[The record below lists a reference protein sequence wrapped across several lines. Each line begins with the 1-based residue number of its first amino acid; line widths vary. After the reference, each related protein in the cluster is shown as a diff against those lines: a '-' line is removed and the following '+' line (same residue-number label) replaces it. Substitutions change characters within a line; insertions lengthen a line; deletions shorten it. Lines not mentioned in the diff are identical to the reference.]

1 MEFDPLSEEFFE
13 RPFEVYRW
21 LRDEA
26 PAYHN
31 ERIGFWAVSRYDDC
45 MEVHRDVATY
55 TSTRGLTLAQL
66 TSADFGEVADMAA
79 SMIMMD
85 PPMHERMR
93 KLVSRAFTPR
103 RIAEWEPVVERVIGG
118 LLDSLVDAEAF
129 DAVVDFA
136 GPFPVEVICTIVGVP
151 AGDRQQIRHWTDSM
165 LELEVGNPFPTAA
178 GIESAIAL
186 SEYMRA
192 LVADKRTRPADDM
205 VSHLIEAE
213 VERED
218 GSVERLDDGEV
229 GRFIALLAAAGAET
243 VTKLVGN
250 GVLTFAEHPDEL
262 ARLRADP
269 TLAGSA
275 VEEVLRWRAP
285 SQYQGRYAVQDRTW
299 HGVTIPAGSPMLI
312 VTGAANRDP
321 RAYDDP
327 DRFDIGREGP
337 LGISFGHGIHYC
349 IGAHLARLEG
359 KVAFTELYRRW
370 PQMQVDVD
378 AVRWVHM
385 SNVAGPSSIPV
396 TTDGGS
402 STPGRRRP
410 PPHPPA

>member
-21 LRDEA
+21 LREEA
-26 PAYHN
+26 PAYCN
-31 ERIGFWAVSRYDDC
+31 ERLGFWALSRYDDC
-45 MEVHRDVATY
+45 IEAHRDVATY

-66 TSADFGEVADMAA
+66 CSAEFRQVADQVG

-85 PPMHERMR
+85 PPIHDRMR

-103 RIAEWEPVVERVIGG
+103 RIAEWEPVVEQVLGG
-118 LLDSLVDAEAF
+118 FLDELAGASAF

-151 AGDRQQIRHWTDSM
+151 TGDRQQIRHWTDSM
-165 LELEVGNPFPTAA
+165 LELEVGNPFPTPA
-178 GIESAIAL
+178 GIEAAIAL
-186 SEYMRA
+186 HGYMVG
-192 LVADKRTRPADDM
+192 LVEEKRRHPSDDM
-205 VSHLIEAE
+205 IGHLIEAE

-218 GSVERLDDGEV
+218 GTVERLDDVEV
-229 GRFIALLAAAGAET
+229 ARFISLLAAAGAET
-243 VTKLVGN
+243 VTKLIGN
-250 GVLTFAEHPDEL
+250 GVMTFAEHPDQL
-262 ARLRADP
+262 ARLRDDP

-285 SQYQGRYAVQDRTW
+285 SQYQGRYALRDREW
-299 HGVTIPAGSPMLI
+299 HGVTIPAGSPVLI

-321 RAYDDP
+321 GAYADP
-327 DRFDIGREGP
+327 DRFDIGRQAP

-349 IGAHLARLEG
+349 IGAHLARLESR
-359 KVAFTELYRRW
+359 VAFTEIYLRW
-370 PQMQVDVD
+370 PDLSVDLD

-385 SNVAGPSSIPV
+385 SNVAGPSSVPV
-396 TTDGGS
+396 
-402 STPGRRRP
+402 ST
-410 PPHPPA
+410 

>member
-13 RPFEVYRW
+13 RPYEVYRW
-21 LRDEA
+21 LRNEA

-31 ERIGFWAVSRYDDC
+31 EKIGFWALSRYDDC
-45 MEVHRDVATY
+45 VEAHRDVATY

-66 TSADFGEVADMAA
+66 TSVEFGQVVDQMG

-85 PPMHERMR
+85 PPMHDRMR
-93 KLVSRAFTPR
+93 KLVNRAFTPR
-103 RIAEWEPVVERVIGG
+103 RIAEWEPVVQRVIGG
-118 LLDSLVDAEAF
+118 LLDGLAGAGTF

-136 GPFPVEVICTIVGVP
+136 GPFPVEVICTIMGVP
-151 AGDRQQIRHWTDSM
+151 EGDRQQIRHWTDSM

-178 GIESAIAL
+178 GIEAAIEL
-186 SEYMRA
+186 STYMLA
-192 LVADKRTRPADDM
+192 LVADKRRAPSDDM
-205 VSHLIEAE
+205 IGHLIEAE

-218 GSVERLDDGEV
+218 GTVERLDDMEV
-229 GRFIALLAAAGAET
+229 AGFIALLTAAGAET

-262 ARLRADP
+262 ARLQADP
-269 TLAGSA
+269 SLAPSA

-285 SQYQGRYAVQDRTW
+285 SQYQGRYALLDRDW
-299 HGVTIPAGSPMLI
+299 HGITIPAGSPLLI

-327 DRFDIGREGP
+327 DRFDITRQGP
-337 LGISFGHGIHYC
+337 LGITFGHGIHYC

-359 KVAFTELYRRW
+359 QTAFTELYGRW
-370 PQMQVDVD
+370 PHLSADPD

-385 SNVAGPSSIPV
+385 SNVAGPSSVPV
-396 TTDGGS
+396 TT
-402 STPGRRRP
+402 
-410 PPHPPA
+410 

>member
-13 RPFEVYRW
+13 RPWDVYRW
-21 LRDEA
+21 LRDEQ

-45 MEVHRDVATY
+45 IEVHRDVATY

-66 TSADFGEVADMAA
+66 CSAEFGQVADQVG

-85 PPMHERMR
+85 PPMHDRMR

-103 RIAEWEPVVERVIGG
+103 RIAEWEPVVEQVIGG
-118 LLDSLVDAEAF
+118 YLDGLAGSGSF
-129 DAVVDFA
+129 DAVVDLS

-151 AGDRQQIRHWTDSM
+151 EGDRQQIRHWTDSM

-178 GIESAIAL
+178 GIDAAIAL
-186 SEYMRA
+186 NDYMLA
-192 LVADKRTRPADDM
+192 LVADKRSHPVDDM
-205 VSHLIEAE
+205 IGHLIEAE

-218 GSVERLDDGEV
+218 GTLERLDDGEV
-229 GRFIALLAAAGAET
+229 ARFIALLAAAGAET

-250 GVLTFAEHPDEL
+250 GVMTFAEHPGEL
-262 ARLRADP
+262 ARLQADP

-275 VEEVLRWRAP
+275 VEEVLRWKAP
-285 SQYQGRYAVQDRTW
+285 SQYQGRYALRDRVF
-299 HGVTIPAGSPMLI
+299 HGRTIPAGSPVLI

-327 DRFDIGREGP
+327 DRFDITRQGP
-337 LGISFGHGIHYC
+337 LGITFGHGIHYC

-359 KVAFTELYRRW
+359 RVAFTELYRRW
-370 PQMQVDVD
+370 PRLQVDLD
-378 AVRWVHM
+378 AVRYVHM
-385 SNVAGPSSIPV
+385 SNVAGPSSVPV
-396 TTDGGS
+396 TT
-402 STPGRRRP
+402 
-410 PPHPPA
+410 

>member
-13 RPFEVYRW
+13 RPYEVYRW
-21 LRDEA
+21 LRNEA

-31 ERIGFWAVSRYDDC
+31 EKIGFWALSRYDDC
-45 MEVHRDVATY
+45 VEAHRDVATY

-66 TSADFGEVADMAA
+66 TSVEFGQVVDQMG

-85 PPMHERMR
+85 PPMHDRMR
-93 KLVSRAFTPR
+93 KLVNRAFTPR
-103 RIAEWEPVVERVIGG
+103 RIAEWEPVVQRVIGG
-118 LLDSLVDAEAF
+118 LLDGLAGAGTF

-136 GPFPVEVICTIVGVP
+136 GPFPVEVICTIMGVP
-151 AGDRQQIRHWTDSM
+151 EGDRQQIRHWTDSM

-178 GIESAIAL
+178 GIEAAIEL
-186 SEYMRA
+186 STYMLA
-192 LVADKRTRPADDM
+192 LVADKRRAPSDDM
-205 VSHLIEAE
+205 IGHLIEAE

-218 GSVERLDDGEV
+218 GTVERLDDMEV
-229 GRFIALLAAAGAET
+229 AGFIALLTAAGAET

-262 ARLRADP
+262 ARLQADP
-269 TLAGSA
+269 SLAPSA

-285 SQYQGRYAVQDRTW
+285 SQYQGRYALRDREW
-299 HGVTIPAGSPMLI
+299 HGVTIPAGSPLLI

-321 RAYDDP
+321 LAYDDP
-327 DRFDIGREGP
+327 DRFDISRQGP

-359 KVAFTELYRRW
+359 QTAFTELYGRW
-370 PQMQVDVD
+370 PHLSADPD

-385 SNVAGPSSIPV
+385 SNVAGPSSVPV
-396 TTDGGS
+396 TT
-402 STPGRRRP
+402 
-410 PPHPPA
+410 